1 MGFMDKVKTFYD
13 NGWGLTGILGR
24 MFNNLSGRTA
34 QNQFNA
40 EQAEKQREF
49 ERDMSNTA
57 VQRQVEDM
65 KAAGINPAGAF
76 MAGNASGASTPSGA
90 AAQGGS
96 GDGAGMIGAIS
107 GLVGSIASLSNNKNI
122 SKKNANKMYHTASKI
137 INNFYGKN

>member
-1 MGFMDKVKTFYD
+1 MGFMDKVKTFYE

-40 EQAEKQREF
+40 EEAEKQRQF
-49 ERDMSNTA
+49 EERMSNTA

-96 GDGAGMIGAIS
+96 GDGAGMIGAVA
-107 GLVGSIASLSNNKNI
+107 GLVNAAAALGNNKNM
-122 SKKNANKMYHTASKI
+122 SKENANKTYNTANYIMRQI
-137 INNFYGKN
+137 IKN